1 MVKTLSYNAG
11 SPGLI
16 SGRGAEV
23 PHASRPENQNI
34 KQKQY
39 CNKFNKDFENG
50 PHQKKKK
57 KKHIRLGRSWDS
69 PVHLELTYPG
79 VIPDTS
85 F

>member
-57 KKHIRLGRSWDS
+57 IKKKILCMPSIGERLQKILLY
-69 PVHLELTYPG
+69 PHLVFKL
-79 VIPDTS
+79 
-85 F
+85 